1 MAQIK
6 NNTVT
11 LQNILDQP
19 IAYLYVFR
27 DFYIDE
33 AKTVKFLNTLGNKK
47 SIING
52 KGNNQEA
59 LIRNTVVSERGNDDT
74 YQEFLGELRNKI
86 KEEYGMS
93 PELILCKLA
102 NGETVA
108 GKNWEK
114 GVYGVGNL
122 TNITNLSQQTTIP
135 SSTYNLYNYNV
146 ATGKFTNKNGN
157 SVLANPILG
166 TKQNGSYGIT
176 GWTSVLGNNY
186 TVTSN
191 ISPTGSYNI
200 TSVGSDSSQQ
210 NANGTLFKNADSSN
224 LWASLGT
231 YLPYVGMILSIISG
245 LVALFKGTSSWSWG
259 NTGLLGSY
267 NTYPCQKDWAD
278 FGDDDEGMTT
288 SDLLLLAAAA
298 GAIYLIASSDE
309 ETE

>member
-114 GVYGVGNL
+114 GVYGIGENENVAPAGCSVDPTTGKVKYNG
-122 TNITNLSQQTTIP
+122 TIVKTQYPVYGNITRNGMTTVGVIGYTAEQNNTTI
-135 SSTYNLYNYNV
+135 
-146 ATGKFTNKNGN
+146 
-157 SVLANPILG
+157 
-166 TKQNGSYGIT
+166 
-176 GWTSVLGNNY
+176 TSGV
-186 TVTSN
+186 SN
-191 ISPTGSYNI
+191 TGSYKI
-200 TSVGSDSSQQ
+200 YSVGTNDSQKF
-210 NANGTLFKNADSSN
+210 ANGTKFNNADSFS

-231 YLPYVGMILSIISG
+231 YLPYIGMILSILSG
-245 LVALFKGTSSWSWG
+245 LVSLFKGTSSWSWG
-259 NTGLLGSY
+259 NTGLLGAY

>member
-1 MAQIK
+1 MAAIK
-6 NNTVT
+6 DNNVT

-19 IAYLYVFR
+19 IAFLYVFANF
-27 DFYIDE
+27 DIPD
-33 AKTVKFLNTLGNKK
+33 VGNFLDTIGNKR
-47 SIING
+47 SIIYG
-52 KGNNQEA
+52 KMRNQQQ
-59 LIRNTVVSERGNDDT
+59 LIKNRLIAERGNADY
-74 YQEFLGELRNKI
+74 YQEFLAELEAKI
-86 KEEYGMS
+86 EDDFGLT
-93 PELILCKLA
+93 PHVILVKLA
-102 NGETVA
+102 MGETIA

-135 SSTYNLYNYNV
+135 SKTYSLYNYNV

-166 TKQNGSYGIT
+166 TKPDGSYGIT

-210 NANGTLFKNADSSN
+210 NANGTLFKNANSSN

-231 YLPYVGMILSIISG
+231 YLPYIGMILAIIGS
-245 LVALFKGTSSWSWG
+245 LVSLFKGNSSWSWG
-259 NTGLLGSY
+259 NAGLLNSY

-278 FGDDDEGMTT
+278 FNDDNEGMTT

-298 GAIYLIASSDE
+298 GAVYLIASSGDDNSE
-309 ETE
+309 E

>member
-6 NNTVT
+6 NDTVT
-11 LQNILDQP
+11 LQNILEQP

-27 DFYIDE
+27 NFYIDE

-47 SIING
+47 SIIDG

-59 LIRNTVVSERGNDDT
+59 LIRNRVVSERGSEDT

-114 GVYGVGNL
+114 GVYGIGENENENVAPAGCSVDPTTGKVKYNGTFL
-122 TNITNLSQQTTIP
+122 SQYPVYGNITKNGITTVGVIGYTAEKNGTTITSGV
-135 SSTYNLYNYNV
+135 SSTGNYKLY
-146 ATGKFTNKNGN
+146 
-157 SVLANPILG
+157 
-166 TKQNGSYGIT
+166 
-176 GWTSVLGNNY
+176 
-186 TVTSN
+186 
-191 ISPTGSYNI
+191 
-200 TSVGSDSSQQ
+200 SVGTTNSQKF
-210 NANGTLFKNADSSN
+210 ANGTNFKNADSSN

-231 YLPYVGMILSIISG
+231 YLPYIGMIFSLISG
-245 LVALFKGTSSWSWG
+245 LVSLFKGTSSWSWG